1 MLRMNSRRTGFVA
14 WGVLFLACQAAP
26 VMAGESEIV
35 REESID
41 VAAWSAKVV
50 QRSHGQPNSDAVLLD
65 LIVVEKG
72 RTRVLAKDIIGP
84 IAIFD
89 GQRKIISCESQGSA
103 MVRRGPI
110 IFDLDGRKTD
120 GPKHPGYL
128 RECARV
134 ERSSLLLLH
143 YNLVRDG
150 KPFNFARVIN
160 TEGAI
165 VLERELHRAGE
176 FSVLHGGKTVSSPHT
191 GARLARMSQH
201 NNVLQRT
208 GKGCRL
214 TQR

>member
-103 MVRRGPI
+103 MVGRGPI

-128 RECARV
+128 RQCARV
-134 ERSSLLLLH
+134 ERANLLLLH

-150 KPFNFARVIN
+150 KPFSFARLSTPKVQSCANGSFI
-160 TEGAI
+160 A
-165 VLERELHRAGE
+165 RAS
-176 FSVLHGGKTVSSPHT
+176 SVFCKAGKRIES
-191 GARLARMSQH
+191 AYRSQIG
-201 NNVLQRT
+201 QDEPT
-208 GKGCRL
+208 
-214 TQR
+214 